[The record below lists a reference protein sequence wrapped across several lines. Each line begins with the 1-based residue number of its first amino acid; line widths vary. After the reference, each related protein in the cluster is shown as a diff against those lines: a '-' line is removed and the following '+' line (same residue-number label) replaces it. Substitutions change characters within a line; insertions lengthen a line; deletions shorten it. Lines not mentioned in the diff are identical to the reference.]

1 MSKLYARGR
10 EAWTKEA
17 VWRKL
22 NAFCNVTTIRKH
34 LERSNKNEED
44 IMFAI
49 KTARSF
55 LNNAT
60 SDLATALIENY
71 YGCFW
76 MTAAMVMIKNDSV
89 TLKQISDASSAGHG
103 LMLDYKHDEDQPLNW
118 KIFIQPNGFMGFI
131 LKHAPFD
138 SNLEKVCLPN
148 GIGKRH
154 LESEYEKIKPYG
166 YDLDSLISRMPEL
179 EWHYELLTGK
189 PTPTAYFYTGEKAK
203 VYASKRASEDFIK
216 SHFPNVKS
224 LLLEAKESESQS
236 KNHFQ
241 AEFYQREEI
250 DSEKLPLL
258 YSSLLTDVN
267 AISKLDKP
275 LDNNL
280 LWHILF
286 SYSWSIVARYTP
298 FYLQRIENGNLS
310 DWKPFLDEYTWF
322 LRIRMPT
329 ACLNHLT
336 SSDWRFSPPSLYGG

>member
-1 MSKLYARGR
+1 MPKSYIRGR

-22 NAFCNVTTIRKH
+22 NAFCNVTSIRKY

-55 LNNAT
+55 LNNSS

-76 MTAAMVMIKNDSV
+76 ISAALIMIKNDNV
-89 TLKQISDASSAGHG
+89 TLKQVSDASSGGHG
-103 LMLDYKHDEDQPLNW
+103 LMLDYKHEKDQPLKW
-118 KIFIQPNGFMGFI
+118 RVFIQSNGFMGFI
-131 LKHAPFD
+131 LKHAPFI
-138 SNLEKVCLPN
+138 SNTDRVCLPD
-148 GIGKRH
+148 GMGKKH
-154 LESEYEKIKPYG
+154 LEKDYERIKPFG
-166 YDLDSLISRMPEL
+166 FELDSLIARMPEL
-179 EWHYELLTGK
+179 EWHYELLTGQ
-189 PTPTAYFYTGEKAK
+189 PTPTAYFYSGGDAK
-203 VYASKRASEDFIK
+203 VYVSKRASEEFVK
-216 SHFPNVKS
+216 SHFPNIKS
-224 LLLEAKESESQS
+224 LLLDINESATQP
-236 KNHFQ
+236 KNHYS
-241 AEFYQREEI
+241 AEFCQKDEI
-250 DSEKLPLL
+250 DTEKLPLY

-275 LDNNL
+275 LDNDL

-286 SYSWSIVARYTP
+286 SYAWSIVARYTP

-310 DWKPFLDEYTWF
+310 DWRPFLDEYTWF
-322 LRIRMPT
+322 VRIRLPT

-336 SSDWRFSPPSLYGG
+336 NSDWRFSPPALFGG